1 MPQPQDE
8 LAFGLITLKAAPIRS
23 STKSSSAPF
32 RNSSEVEID
41 KDGDAVALDREVVF
55 GARIVQREIVLEAR
69 TAAARHRQ
77 PQHHGRGL
85 GLEDFGDPPG
95 GAGGNRHRR
104 LGDKAHVGIPNLCG
118 EHYVVVGGIGA
129 KPMLAKTGPAGRL
142 LPPLFE
148 PPRQAAPYATLPK
161 HSRGRLYPE
170 AESATRTCYQ
180 RDRDRILH
188 STAFRRLKQKTQ
200 VFVQHEGDYYRTRLT
215 HSLEVAQIARS
226 LARVLALDED
236 LAEALALAHD
246 LGHTPFGHAGEEA
259 LAAATAH
266 IGGFDHNAHALRIV
280 TKLEHRYAAFDG
292 LNLTWETLEGLVKHN
307 GPLQPGKGLP
317 GPIASFDARWPL
329 DLGSYPGLEA
339 QVAALADDIAYTN
352 HDIDD
357 GLRAGLFTAADLA
370 SAPMVGEHVKAI
382 LAENGDLE
390 LNRLIGEIVRRLMSA
405 LIDDLLAETRCRLG
419 RAAPAS
425 VGEVRQQSSAFVAFS
440 EAMSAEMAQLKGFLF
455 AHMYRHPRVLESMSA
470 AKQVVSGLFAALT
483 AEPRL
488 LPADWCEACGNPGDP
503 ATAGVVRD
511 YIAGMTDR
519 YALEEHRRIFHTE
532 IAL

>member
-1 MPQPQDE
+1 MP
-8 LAFGLITLKAAPIRS
+8 
-23 STKSSSAPF
+23 
-32 RNSSEVEID
+32 
-41 KDGDAVALDREVVF
+41 
-55 GARIVQREIVLEAR
+55 
-69 TAAARHRQ
+69 
-77 PQHHGRGL
+77 
-85 GLEDFGDPPG
+85 
-95 GAGGNRHRR
+95 
-104 LGDKAHVGIPNLCG
+104 
-118 EHYVVVGGIGA
+118 
-129 KPMLAKTGPAGRL
+129 AKTGPAGRL

-148 PPRQAAPYATLPK
+148 PPPRSAPYATRPK
-161 HSRGRLYPE
+161 DSRGRLYPE
-170 AESATRTCYQ
+170 PESATRTCYQ

-188 STAFRRLKQKTQ
+188 SSAFRRLKQKTQ

-280 TKLEHRYAAFDG
+280 TKLEHRYADFDG

-307 GPLQPGKGLP
+307 GRLRPGKRLP
-317 GPIASFDARWPL
+317 GPIAGFDARWPL
-329 DLGSYPGLEA
+329 DLETFPGLEA

-357 GLRAGLFTAADLA
+357 GLRAGLFTAAELA
-370 SAPMVGEHVKAI
+370 SAPLVGENVKAI
-382 LAENGDLE
+382 LDEHRDLE
-390 LNRLIGEIVRRLMSA
+390 LSRLIGEIVRRLISA
-405 LIDDLLAETRCRLG
+405 LIGDLLTETRRRLG
-419 RAAPAS
+419 RTAPAS
-425 VGEVRQQSSAFVAFS
+425 VGEVRLQSAALVDFS
-440 EAMSAEMAQLKGFLF
+440 EAMSAELARLKAYLF
-455 AHMYRHPRVLESMSA
+455 AHMYHHPRVVESMSA
-470 AKQVVSGLFAALT
+470 AKQVVSGLFAALS
-483 AEPRL
+483 AEPQL
-488 LPADWCEACGNPGDP
+488 LPADWCETCGNPGDS